1 MMTLHFLNDVA
12 NDAVSTKKSKL
23 RLESETRGKLLNRL
37 PGSHLL
43 IYQVYQTPLLECM
56 LNGSANP
63 VMSTSIL
70 KALPGKL
77 DIKRHSPSI
86 LYQLVYITGTC
97 DKVIFA
103 QSWQDLHF

>member
-1 MMTLHFLNDVA
+1 MTLYQPKIKI
-12 NDAVSTKKSKL
+12 T
-23 RLESETRGKLLNRL
+23 LETETRGKLINRL

-43 IYQVYQTPLLECM
+43 IYQVYQALLLECM
-56 LNGSANP
+56 LNGSANLI
-63 VMSTSIL
+63 MSTSIL

-77 DIKRHSPSI
+77 NIKRHSPSI
-86 LYQLVYITGTC
+86 LYQSVYITGTC